1 MRAWR
6 RRSSWRAARWG
17 RRSPLSRG
25 SPPTSRST
33 ATSANG
39 PRRPSLI
46 LGAADQ
52 VAGPAKPS
60 STADLAAKVWI
71 AIDADGVA
79 IAGEVTDDKV
89 LFGTAQTMVN
99 ADHLELWLA
108 FPAASLPL
116 LGFANQFGETEVHGE
131 SDCNGEINHPDA
143 CKQWFAKQTR
153 RRATLGR
160 IFVRQYLLGGTGL
173 SEAWAS
179 MLAGKHAADPVRACC
194 AWSSGLVKKVP
205 GGWRFEARIGLADL
219 PESAQIPLKDVK
231 LMVDLVDANVGS
243 DKLETFRSSSPTRK
257 FGEPDTFNLV
267 TLAKPLAWESRRG
280 PGDSR
285 REVPRDVLLAW
296 EACTLGVAVRECRGR
311 VPVHARAAVTLDR
324 SHPAWHAEDGGRV
337 GDVGVIAGPSREGP
351 ELTDD
356 GKPFW
361 IAARLPAALW
371 TCRGG
376 APIAHRVI
384 GDGTLAG
391 MANRGHTLHMLV
403 ATEGTFSRLGT
414 GACGACLTHA
424 ISVLTIDTSGKIT
437 EVLSDHLGESVGEDD
452 GQGGTVEYSD
462 VIVSAEK
469 DLSRFGSP
477 AGRRWERARTRSPSR
492 SHRAGT
498 PRRRDT
504 LKKNER
510 RGRRRRHTLASPVR
524 QIEEH
529 RRSGR
534 AFGTSGSSCPG
545 RSPRASPR
553 RKRPRFRLRP
563 SPHHLHSRHSPR
575 AWRGICIRRS

>member
-219 PESAQIPLKDVK
+219 PASAQIPLKDVK

-351 ELTDD
+351 EL
-356 GKPFW
+356 
-361 IAARLPAALW
+361 RRREALLD
-371 TCRGG
+371 RG
-376 APIAHRVI
+376 APS
-384 GDGTLAG
+384 
-391 MANRGHTLHMLV
+391 RGV
-403 ATEGTFSRLGT
+403 
-414 GACGACLTHA
+414 
-424 ISVLTIDTSGKIT
+424 V
-437 EVLSDHLGESVGEDD
+437 
-452 GQGGTVEYSD
+452 
-462 VIVSAEK
+462 
-469 DLSRFGSP
+469 DL
-477 AGRRWERARTRSPSR
+477 
-492 SHRAGT
+492 
-498 PRRRDT
+498 PRRRAD
-504 LKKNER
+504 R
-510 RGRRRRHTLASPVR
+510 PPGDRRRHTRWHGQPGAHAPHAGRHRRHVLSPGYRRLRRVPHPCNLR
-524 QIEEH
+524 THDRHIGKNH
-529 RRSGR
+529 GSALRSSRRIGRGGRRSGR
-534 AFGTSGSSCPG
+534 HGRVLRRDRLCREGPLPLRLSGRKTVGARTHEVPFKKSS
-545 RSPRASPR
+545 RWDAAA
-553 RKRPRFRLRP
+553 KRYVEEK
-563 SPHHLHSRHSPR
+563 
-575 AWRGICIRRS
+575 